1 MIGDRAPWSLVAA
14 QVGFDLEIGFLF
26 KIQNSTNKQRGKSIF
41 SQNLISPAHWSRSI
55 TSH

>member
-26 KIQNSTNKQRGKSIF
+26 KIQNSTNKQRGKSIL

>member
-26 KIQNSTNKQRGKSIF
+26 KIQPTNKEGNPFCPKI
-41 SQNLISPAHWSRSI
+41 
-55 TSH
+55 